1 MLRRIPIS
9 ASVAGTLLMSTRRFA
24 VRTIKTTTISILV
37 VGLLTGS
44 AVGVAAQD
52 EESMS
57 PAEVTGRA
65 TFLEREPLADP
76 VMSETPGGIQAGDGL
91 VVVHIWDTDDPRLN
105 GEATRTVN
113 FRSDPSFTSGIES
126 SVMELTND
134 GGSWVGDE
142 RGYRTPSGGGGF
154 SALSGRGG
162 YEGLTAYIIRGPNEG
177 DGWDLSG
184 IIFPAAMP
192 EVPEPYAAE

>member
-1 MLRRIPIS
+1 MRAIR
-9 ASVAGTLLMSTRRFA
+9 
-24 VRTIKTTTISILV
+24 TTTISILA
-37 VGLLTGS
+37 VGLLAGS

-52 EESMS
+52 EEAA
-57 PAEVTGRA
+57 AEVTGRA
-65 TFLEREPLADP
+65 TFVEGLLADP
-76 VMSETPGGIQAGDGL
+76 VMSETPEGIQAGDGL
-91 VVVHIWDTDDPRLN
+91 VTVHTWDTNDARLN
-105 GEATRTVN
+105 GDVTRTVN
-113 FRSDPSFTSGIES
+113 FRFDSSFTNGIES

-142 RGYRTPSGGGGF
+142 RGYGALGGGGGF

-162 YEGLTAYIIRGPNEG
+162 YEGLTAYIVRGPNEG
-177 DGWDLSG
+177 DGWDLNG